1 MARRTLVTLAAWTP
15 RGPAPSR
22 GSGHGAQKVYAHT
35 LHASACATAEV
46 LVASQHAVSVPHRLA
61 VCTDVDGRGDGSRLG
76 RMEQRALSSCTRAR
90 DERRVGQSSGE
101 SSGRGGASEH
111 GRVRVVLCARRGV
124 WGDPTGPWP
133 CHWHARIT
141 QGRRV
146 GELEP
151 ELYFLAVSGQF
162 HDLVKRTKNRLRGR
176 RARSEERLVAP
187 NPWPT
192 LSVHVVASPGSRAA
206 LEVGGLTVHSFYLIK
221 KVIERQVSV
230 ETNF

>member
-76 RMEQRALSSCTRAR
+76 RMEQRALSSCTLAR

-101 SSGRGGASEH
+101 KAAGADASEH
-111 GRVRVVLCARRGV
+111 GPVRVVLCARRGV
-124 WGDPTGPWP
+124 LGDPTGPWP
-133 CHWHARIT
+133 CRWHARLT
-141 QGRRV
+141 QRPRD
-146 GELEP
+146 GELQP
-151 ELYFLAVSGQF
+151 ELYILAVNGQF
-162 HDLVKRTKNRLRGR
+162 HDLVKRTKNRLRAS
-176 RARSEERLVAP
+176 RARSGEAPGRAQPVGNAQRARRRLAGLVRR
-187 NPWPT
+187 
-192 LSVHVVASPGSRAA
+192 VGSGRAKC
-206 LEVGGLTVHSFYLIK
+206 T
-221 KVIERQVSV
+221 
-230 ETNF
+230 